1 MVYHADVIEFPIPQS
16 FQLPLSS
23 SIGFDLGNVQQSQN
37 YGYPQN
43 SLFGNT
49 NQSDAT
55 GQLSHALSR
64 NSSYSSFTSLSN
76 DGFTSNSNEALYD
89 IASMGSQLLP
99 PFQSTTNSN
108 YYSRPILPP
117 IQVNAF
123 STPGKMGRPRSS
135 SRITPYNRNHRS
147 SSISTVASIDSVA
160 PLSATTHMS
169 FQSPSLA
176 SPHRSLAQGF
186 GKMNLHHRRTSSK
199 NSNYSAVK
207 KQPSRSILSRSSR
220 SASMSVLRASDTV
233 PFDFSATNSFMGPSK
248 GANAS
253 EDQIQACL
261 QDKARNVNRITST
274 SQQDKART
282 AWARTWLQKSY
293 TPSNGFT
300 VPRQGLFHS
309 YCLASEDYGLG
320 HINAASFGKAVR
332 AAFPGIKTRRLGH
345 RGNSKYHY
353 VALRPALQIEAQR
366 LNEYGDSNG
375 YVHHT

>member
-1 MVYHADVIEFPIPQS
+1 
-16 FQLPLSS
+16 
-23 SIGFDLGNVQQSQN
+23 
-37 YGYPQN
+37 
-43 SLFGNT
+43 
-49 NQSDAT
+49 
-55 GQLSHALSR
+55 
-64 NSSYSSFTSLSN
+64 
-76 DGFTSNSNEALYD
+76 
-89 IASMGSQLLP
+89 
-99 PFQSTTNSN
+99 
-108 YYSRPILPP
+108 
-117 IQVNAF
+117 
-123 STPGKMGRPRSS
+123 
-135 SRITPYNRNHRS
+135 
-147 SSISTVASIDSVA
+147 
-160 PLSATTHMS
+160 
-169 FQSPSLA
+169 
-176 SPHRSLAQGF
+176 
-186 GKMNLHHRRTSSK
+186 MNLHHRRTSSK

>member
-89 IASMGSQLLP
+89 ITSMGSQLLP

-108 YYSRPILPP
+108 YSSRPVLPP

-160 PLSATTHMS
+160 PFSATTHMS
-169 FQSPSLA
+169 FQSSSLA

-220 SASMSVLRASDTV
+220 SASISVLRASDSV

-253 EDQIQACL
+253 EDQIQAYL
-261 QDKARNVNRITST
+261 QDKARNVNRTTST
-274 SQQDKART
+274 AQQDKART
-282 AWARTWLQKSY
+282 AWARTWLQKSF